1 MWEEFK
7 DRLKFFG
14 EIVGNLIID
23 SLFITVWILIHHAIE
38 HYILAEFLKGDVPRY
53 IKYPKYAL
61 DYAPPIVIIYFVI
74 MDVLRS
80 IKKLYNRMRGK

>member
-23 SLFITVWILIHHAIE
+23 SLFITAWILIHHAID
-38 HYILAEFLKGDVPRY
+38 YILAEYLKGDVALY

-61 DYAPPIVIIYFVI
+61 DYAPPIVIICFVI
-74 MDVLRS
+74 VDVLRS
-80 IKKLYNRMRGK
+80 IKKLYDWMRGK